1 MEMLRR
7 LGKLMKNEQGQGLT
21 EFALVA
27 LFAVVLAGAF
37 YTSDLRSYAKNTYE
51 QVAAYVGGVPTYSA
65 VAPGY
70 EQKVSDYGDLSNS
83 ALQSI
88 SNAER
93 IEMDKIGMAN
103 LGRAFLGKT
112 KQEINAML
120 NNTNENLLTGKSF
133 DPYNTQRGLSQGVLL
148 FDYYIVGTGD
158 NGAVQVK
165 FDKSKANPEDIINW
179 MQGNYTQGDT
189 NVKTQIVDGRY
200 FFSNDTID
208 ASGGMADTGRLADF
222 TYAVCVR
229 CTFTF
234 DSEGKADSVRLWTTR
249 NTEYPKGTWVRY
261 QCEGLDNVT
270 VRS

>member
-7 LGKLMKNEQGQGLT
+7 LAKLMKNEQGQGVT
-21 EFALVA
+21 EFAMVA
-27 LFAVVLAGAF
+27 LLALVMAGAF
-37 YTSDLRSYAKNTYE
+37 YYSNMGTYARETYE
-51 QVAAYVGGVPTYSA
+51 EVAAYLSGVSTYSSVAPTY
-65 VAPGY
+65 G
-70 EQKVSDYGDLSNS
+70 EQASYYGSLSSSSLQNISNS
-83 ALQSI
+83 
-88 SNAER
+88 ER
-93 IEMDKIGMAN
+93 VEMDQLGMYN
-103 LGRAFLGKT
+103 IGRAFLGKT

-120 NNTNENLLTGKSF
+120 NNTNENLLTGKAF
-133 DPYNTQRGLSQGVLL
+133 DPYNPKNGLSQGVLL
-148 FDYYIVGTGD
+148 FDYYILGTGD
-158 NGAVQVK
+158 DGAVQVK

-179 MQGNYTQGDT
+179 MQGNYTYSDT
-189 NVKTQIVDGRY
+189 NVRTQVLDGRY
-200 FFSNDTID
+200 FYSNDTLE
-208 ASGGMADTGRLADF
+208 ASGGMADTGRLADA